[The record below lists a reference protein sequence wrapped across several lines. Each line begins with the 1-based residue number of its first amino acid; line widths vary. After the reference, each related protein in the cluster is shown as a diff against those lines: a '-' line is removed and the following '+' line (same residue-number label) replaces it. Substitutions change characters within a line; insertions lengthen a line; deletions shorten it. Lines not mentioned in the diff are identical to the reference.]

1 MLSRITKLFRPVEPD
16 EPGNHSHDE
25 LHIAAAML
33 MVEAMHLDGEAS
45 DEEIASTKAIL
56 SRHFELETADTDALF
71 DMAWDRHEESVD
83 LHRYTKT
90 IKDRFSEKER
100 IEMIELL
107 WEVVYAD
114 GELHALE
121 SNLLRRIGGLIYVS
135 DRDRGDARKRVLQR
149 LGAEQEEMRK
159 Q

>member
-1 MLSRITKLFRPVEPD
+1 
-16 EPGNHSHDE
+16 
-25 LHIAAAML
+25 
-33 MVEAMHLDGEAS
+33 
-45 DEEIASTKAIL
+45 
-56 SRHFELETADTDALF
+56 
-71 DMAWDRHEESVD
+71 
-83 LHRYTKT
+83 
-90 IKDRFSEKER
+90 
-100 IEMIELL
+100 
-107 WEVVYAD
+107 VVYAD

>member
-1 MLSRITKLFRPVEPD
+1 MGKQATTKSPVP
-16 EPGNHSHDE
+16 
-25 LHIAAAML
+25 
-33 MVEAMHLDGEAS
+33 
-45 DEEIASTKAIL
+45 KAIL

-71 DMAWDRHEESVD
+71 DMAWDRHEESVN